1 MRINLTKKEIINS
14 IYMQIGFSKEISENL
29 LEDIFQILLKN
40 IMSEKK
46 VKIAKFGTYEL
57 RKKKERLGWHPKTKE
72 EKIFEYGENKIV
84 LFPNTPLSWHYI
96 TDRKESKY
104 PRRFICMR
112 LEAKLKLHNYQT
124 KNGKD
129 IMEYTDII
137 NNYE

>member
-1 MRINLTKKEIINS
+1 MTLHN
-14 IYMQIGFSKEISENL
+14 
-29 LEDIFQILLKN
+29 
-40 IMSEKK
+40 
-46 VKIAKFGTYEL
+46 
-57 RKKKERLGWHPKTKE
+57 PKTKE

-104 PRRFICMR
+104 SRRFICMR

-129 IMEYTDII
+129 VMIYEDLK